1 MRIQPV
7 MTGEELRH
15 TLNNLFTKIMGAAD
29 LALVTPR
36 GPDIRSELEVIIGL
50 AEEGSKLISSFDTES
65 PER

>member
-1 MRIQPV
+1 

-29 LALVTPR
+29 LALVAPCS
-36 GPDIRSELEVIIGL
+36 PEVRSELEVIIGL
-50 AEEGSKLISSFDTES
+50 AEEGSLLISSFGAES